1 MTIVPWKK
9 LITILK
15 QPFRSK
21 VPRSSSIQQRGL
33 TMGKRSQ
40 ISRQTGIQASNSA
53 AFLSSRLD
61 LVGVWRWFCRQS
73 TVEVQD
79 LSWDAQNPGAKVTWV
94 CQPTTNL
101 NMLES
106 EKNKN
111 TDKGPVPAPMS
122 QDASS
127 SHQPV
132 LLLSYRECWSSF
144 FQWKSN
150 CSDNKAKIWRAESG
164 RVVFVQLQE
173 GGGGVNISFWN
184 YWNPQRCSCTD
195 GIL

>member
-1 MTIVPWKK
+1 
-9 LITILK
+9 
-15 QPFRSK
+15 
-21 VPRSSSIQQRGL
+21 
-33 TMGKRSQ
+33 MGKRSQ
-40 ISRQTGIQASNSA
+40 ISRQAGIQASNSA

-79 LSWDAQNPGAKVTWV
+79 LSWDAQNPGAKVRWV

-132 LLLSYRECWSSF
+132 LLPSYRECWSSF

-150 CSDNKAKIWRAESG
+150 CSDNKAKIWHAESG

-173 GGGGVNISFWN
+173 GGGQYFLLKLLKPSKMFLYRQDSLEDPRQGSFRKGKET
-184 YWNPQRCSCTD
+184 Q
-195 GIL
+195 